1 MIRTPQQQVI
11 TPNIQYKISY
21 GIVDMMQLEPFYVL
35 MLVSFF
41 LIRQQLDTTKV
52 ILYRPF
58 FNCGKPL
65 NKTHHGVYK
74 AIKAI
79 ACYQYYLPKYNQTI
93 MILRKQQFTN
103 NMQVCDNTS
112 IFAKNI
118 PDDMSKTRFN
128 YRRVQRKSVKLQ
140 YFSTIALK

>member
-1 MIRTPQQQVI
+1 
-11 TPNIQYKISY
+11 
-21 GIVDMMQLEPFYVL
+21 MMQLEPFYVL
-35 MLVSFF
+35 MQVSFF

-65 NKTHHGVYK
+65 NKTHHGIYK

-79 ACYQYYLPKYNQTI
+79 ACYYYLPKYNQTI

-103 NMQVCDNTS
+103 NMQVCDNNS

-128 YRRVQRKSVKLQ
+128 YRRVQRKSIKLQ
-140 YFSTIALK
+140 YFSTITLNQLLTRCLSLGSILVKSISVQNFI